1 MESAEY
7 YKQFL
12 LKIYR
17 CKQPFEVVLRN
28 RVTRKRLGSYAVN
41 ARRINIYYRAI
52 KRSAGD
58 KWGFPSSPEQ
68 VLIHEYA
75 HHIHDTEHSGV
86 GRVHGAQFWCI
97 YSALMARAIRL
108 DLMGCELT
116 EDIILQ

>member
-17 CKQPFEVVLRN
+17 CKQPFEVVLRD
-28 RVTRKRLGSYAVN
+28 RVTKRTLGSYVPWN
-41 ARRINIYYRAI
+41 CRINIYYKTI
-52 KRSAGD
+52 KRSNGD
-58 KWGFPSSPEQ
+58 KWGFPSSLEQ
-68 VLIHEYA
+68 TLIHEYA

-97 YSALMARAIRL
+97 YSALMARAVRMG
-108 DLMGCELT
+108 LMGCELT

>member
-1 MESAEY
+1 MGLPNKYIY
-7 YKQFL
+7 YK
-12 LKIYR
+12 
-17 CKQPFEVVLRN
+17 
-28 RVTRKRLGSYAVN
+28 
-41 ARRINIYYRAI
+41 AI

-58 KWGFPSSPEQ
+58 EWGFPASLEQ

-75 HHIHDTEHSGV
+75 HHVHDTEQSGV

-108 DLMGCELT
+108 GLMGCELT

>member
-17 CKQPFEVVLRN
+17 CKQPFEVVLRD
-28 RVTRKRLGSYAVN
+28 RVTQKRLGSYAVN
-41 ARRINIYYRAI
+41 ARRINIYYRTI
-52 KRSAGD
+52 KLSAGD
-58 KWGFPSSPEQ
+58 KWGFPSSLEQ

-75 HHIHDTEHSGV
+75 HHIHYTEQGRA

-108 DLMGCELT
+108 GLLGCELT